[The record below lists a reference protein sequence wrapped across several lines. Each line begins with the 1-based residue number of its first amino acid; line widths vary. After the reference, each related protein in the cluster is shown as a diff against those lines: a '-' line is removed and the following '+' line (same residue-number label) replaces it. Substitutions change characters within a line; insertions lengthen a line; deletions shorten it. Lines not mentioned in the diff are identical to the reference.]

1 MKNGNQN
8 KNVEKEKIIDLK
20 GELTKEELEELIKE
34 IKNKRRAMKEILT

>member
-34 IKNKRRAMKEILT
+34 IKNKRKAMKEILT